1 MAYTIGMTTEDKLL
15 RCTGF
20 DWDDANVPKIWERHQ
35 ASPMEC
41 EEVFFNLP
49 LAAGHDEKH
58 SHEERRCYVLSQS
71 DGERRLFV
79 VVTIREGL
87 LRVISARDM
96 NRKEREVYKTA

>member
-49 LAAGHDEKH
+49 LASGHDEKP
-58 SHEERRCYVLSQS
+58 SHEERRYYVLSQS
-71 DGERRLFV
+71 EVSPTGSGDSSSWSR
-79 VVTIREGL
+79 
-87 LRVISARDM
+87 SA
-96 NRKEREVYKTA
+96 KGCCVSSQQGT